1 MSNVVYP
8 MRVYVLKYSRKE
20 LTHMAYLE
28 WFDKLPRWVKIVFA
42 IVPPLVL
49 FALVYRIL
57 VDFREKPINILKIVF
72 DFVFG
77 LPLGIVFYVL
87 NLIWTIK
94 DNDVFDFGIWL
105 DEKEEKKEEPVE
117 AEVVEEKK

>member
-1 MSNVVYP
+1 
-8 MRVYVLKYSRKE
+8 
-20 LTHMAYLE
+20 MAYLE

-42 IVPPLVL
+42 IVPPFVL